1 MRILLLQRQSIT
13 ERDDDTSQAAIDAFL
28 PRLQAKVPGLDVA
41 QATRVDE
48 AILAA
53 VESRHYDIVIVAQD
67 GAGVSAD
74 EDWDAILAPLVNL
87 RATAPRVPLLY
98 LALEGN
104 EWLAAAAIK
113 YGASDYLPLPRLED
127 HVLIRAIKE
136 CLAGGRLP
144 TKSKAKRRSAEERE
158 QAAKGNGR
166 GESDSATRDPSAPK
180 VSAPASEPKRLKSVK
195 ASPSE
200 RDFTREGLANAPDI
214 PGYRIVRLVG
224 EGGTATTYLALDER
238 RQRHVVI
245 KFMPY
250 VQKLG
255 NLDNVRVFKREYEVI
270 ASLNDRR
277 VVKVFDS
284 GVREDGAYLVVE
296 YFAGGDLGRRM
307 RRAMS
312 THAALHYA
320 RGIAQALKLIH
331 SHGIYHRDLKP
342 GNVMLREDGSVALI
356 DFGLAKLPAGQTL
369 AQAGRVLGT
378 PSYLSPEQGTG
389 AKVDGSS
396 DIYSLGCV
404 LFEMLAGRR
413 PYLADS
419 AVRVIDMHVRAPVP
433 DLPGEV
439 GSLQG
444 LINRMMAKDK
454 ADRYATADEVIEA
467 IDEQLRDL
475 PFEPTA
481 N

>member
-1 MRILLLQRQSIT
+1 MRILLLRRDPIVA
-13 ERDDDTSQAAIDAFL
+13 RDDDGGRAALDAFL
-28 PRLQAKVPGLDVA
+28 PRLQSKVPGLDVV
-41 QATRVDE
+41 QSQRVDE
-48 AILAA
+48 AVLSA
-53 VESRHYDIVIVAQD
+53 VESRHYDIVIIAQS
-67 GAGVSAD
+67 GAGATAD
-74 EDWDAILAPLVNL
+74 EDWDALLAPVANL

-98 LALEGN
+98 LALDGN

-113 YGASDYLPLPRLED
+113 YGASDYLPLPLLED

-144 TKSKAKRRSAEERE
+144 TRGRGKRRDVGER
-158 QAAKGNGR
+158 QAGAGGDQADVGADDR
-166 GESDSATRDPSAPK
+166 QRDPSSPK
-180 VSAPASEPKRLKSVK
+180 VNPAKESRRPSPVK
-195 ASPSE
+195 AS
-200 RDFTREGLANAPDI
+200 RDDRDVSREVLAHAPDI

-238 RQRHVVI
+238 RQRLVVI

-307 RRAMS
+307 RRSMT
-312 THAALHYA
+312 THAALHYG
-320 RGIAQALKLIH
+320 RGVAQALKLIH
-331 SHGIYHRDLKP
+331 SHGIFHRDLKP

-389 AKVDGSS
+389 AKVDASS

-404 LFEMLAGRR
+404 LFEMLSGRR
-413 PYLADS
+413 PYLADT
-419 AVRVIDMHVRAPVP
+419 AIRVIDMHVRAPVP

-439 GSLQG
+439 ASLQG
-444 LINRMMAKDK
+444 LIDRMMAKDK
-454 ADRYATADEVIEA
+454 AERFASADEVIAA
-467 IDEQLRDL
+467 IDEHLREL

>member
-1 MRILLLQRQSIT
+1 MRILLLRREPIV
-13 ERDDDTSQAAIDAFL
+13 ERDDDGGAAELEAFL
-28 PRLQAKVPGLDVA
+28 PRFERLVPGLDIAQAKHLDESLLASVEARRFDIVFVA
-41 QATRVDE
+41 QA
-48 AILAA
+48 
-53 VESRHYDIVIVAQD
+53 
-67 GAGVSAD
+67 GAGAGAD
-74 EDWDAILAPLVNL
+74 EDYEQLLAPIANL
-87 RATAPRVPLLY
+87 RATAPRVPIVY
-98 LALEGN
+98 LAIDGN
-104 EWLAAAAIK
+104 EWLAASTIK
-113 YGASDYLPLPRLED
+113 FGASDYLPLPMLED
-127 HVLIRAIKE
+127 HVLVRTIKE

-144 TKSKAKRRSAEERE
+144 ARSAARPDADG
-158 QAAKGNGR
+158 QDR
-166 GESDSATRDPSAPK
+166 TRDPSLPTADTAET
-180 VSAPASEPKRLKSVK
+180 SAPPGALQALPNEPGLI
-195 ASPSE
+195 
-200 RDFTREGLANAPDI
+200 RESLENAPDI

-238 RQRHVVI
+238 RQRHVVV

-255 NLDNVRVFKREYEVI
+255 NLDNVRVFRREYDVI
-270 ASLNDRR
+270 AKLNDRR
-277 VVKVFDS
+277 VVKVYDS
-284 GVREDGAYLVVE
+284 GVRDDGAYLVVE

-307 RRAMS
+307 RRSMT

-331 SHGIYHRDLKP
+331 SHNIFHRDLKP

-389 AKVDGSS
+389 AKVDAAS

-404 LFEMLAGRR
+404 LFEMLSGRR

-419 AVRVIDMHVRAPVP
+419 AIRVIDMHVRAPVP
-433 DLPGEV
+433 DLPEEV
-439 GSLQG
+439 APLQG
-444 LINRMMAKDK
+444 LIDRMMAKK
-454 ADRYATADEVIEA
+454 KEERYSSAEEVIEA
-467 IDEQLRDL
+467 IDANLRDF

>member
-1 MRILLLQRQSIT
+1 MRILLLQRQPIV
-13 ERDDDTSQAAIDAFL
+13 ERDNDDSQAAIDAFL
-28 PRLQAKVPGLDVA
+28 PRLQSKVPGLDIVQA
-41 QATRVDE
+41 QRVDE

-67 GAGVSAD
+67 GADVSPD
-74 EDWDAILAPLVNL
+74 EDWDAVLAPLVNL

-144 TKSKAKRRSAEERE
+144 TKHKAKRRGASDPTASGNDRTDEESAP
-158 QAAKGNGR
+158 
-166 GESDSATRDPSAPK
+166 RDPSAPK
-180 VSAPASEPKRLKSVK
+180 VSAPASEPKRLQSVK

-307 RRAMS
+307 RRAM
-312 THAALHYA
+312 TAHAALHYA

-389 AKVDGSS
+389 AKVDGAS

-439 GSLQG
+439 GSMQG
-444 LINRMMAKDK
+444 LIDRMMAKDK
-454 ADRYATADEVIEA
+454 AERFATADEVIAA